1 MHLTPSQAK
10 PAALL
15 QKSGRIAKTEQ
26 FTRSDTFF
34 QSKPQAPPDVRDVVD
49 DLEDFEDETGVVL
62 PDGPYETVAGFLVAA
77 LTRLPVVGDT
87 VVEGDNE
94 FRVVEL
100 DGRRISRVSVT
111 SVQPATP
118 VAESAPDLE
127 D

>member
-1 MHLTPSQAK
+1 
-10 PAALL
+10 
-15 QKSGRIAKTEQ
+15 
-26 FTRSDTFF
+26 
-34 QSKPQAPPDVRDVVD
+34 
-49 DLEDFEDETGVVL
+49 GVVL